1 MAKSNFIV
9 RGGADFSSLNK
20 ALNQTQAR
28 LGKFQ
33 STVNKSMKFVGV
45 ALGTFAVGGLI
56 KSSTKMAMSV
66 ESAMDN
72 ISRNMGA
79 ASKSYDLFANTQ
91 SKALGM
97 ARKDAYGYG
106 STFSNLLGSYMTDTK
121 EIASET
127 ERLMRASAIVSSK
140 TGRTFEDVA
149 NRIRSGMLGSTEAI
163 EDLGAYTQVSMLES
177 TEAFKKF
184 ANGKSWAQL
193 DFKIQQQIREAAILE
208 QIFDRYGDTLAN
220 TTQTKQA
227 QFIASLE
234 NIKLNIGQTFLPIYN
249 TVLPALTALAG
260 KLEAITSHLA
270 AFSMSVFG
278 KASSVQV
285 IEEQSEA
292 ITDQGNA
299 IEQAGKQAKKAIAP
313 FDEINMLTIGKTGAG
328 TGILGGGGVKV
339 EPVTTEASDKTGTF
353 NDTIEKLKEK
363 LEPTVKALGRFKDA
377 LEPVGK
383 FVFDNIKSFY
393 NEALKPIGNWVLGQG
408 LPRLLDVGSGLLN
421 SINWRKLTD
430 ALKNLWGSL
439 APFAISVGEGLLMFV
454 ETMGDILKPVLTTTA
469 DLLASAINA
478 IAKAIKAV
486 PEKTAIAI
494 GGAVGGIAGA
504 VLMFKGATAIA
515 GIVKGIGGSL
525 GGFLSVISK
534 HPVLAIAGALA
545 AIGGAI
551 VALNKAKFKNSD
563 LGKLVDELD
572 RLNEVTK
579 THNEQVW
586 KTLDMFTQKEK
597 NIETEYGAIGNLADK
612 YFELAD
618 NENLT
623 AEKQAL
629 LKLYAGELI
638 ELIPELSGL
647 IDEQTGAY
655 KGTKDEI
662 TELIGKTKEYYLVQ
676 AAKEKFIELTKQ
688 QYENERI
695 LAERRK
701 TSVDL
706 MDKIKKKQEELDDL
720 VNNQSIPI
728 QYQSNEA
735 QNEYYKRLN
744 TLKKEIPLLETKL
757 KEWNVTTNETS
768 RAQRDVN
775 KQIQYAEDYI
785 ASYSKQVAKDM
796 ADVKKSTTNAL
807 SDIEKQF
814 KSFRLPGIK
823 VPIEI
828 DTSALSNFN
837 VKTNLTVRPQLYAGG
852 GFPSTGEMFIAKEAG
867 PELVGRIGN
876 RTAVANSDQIITGI
890 TRGVATANAEE
901 VALLKQQ
908 NSLLQAILQKT
919 GITTKSIYDAVVTE
933 NNAQFKRSGY
943 SPIRV

>member
-20 ALNQTQAR
+20 ALNQTQTR

-45 ALGTFAVGGLI
+45 ALGSLAVGKLV
-56 KSSTKMAMSV
+56 KDSTKMAMSV
-66 ESAMDN
+66 ESATDN
-72 ISRNMGA
+72 ISRNMGS
-79 ASKSYDLFANTQ
+79 ASKSYELFANTQ

-97 ARKDAYGYG
+97 ARKDAYSYG
-106 STFSNLLGSYMTDTK
+106 STFSNLLGSYLTDTK
-121 EIASET
+121 EIQSET
-127 ERLMRASAIVSSK
+127 ENLMRAAAVTSSK

-193 DFKIQQQIREAAILE
+193 DFKVQQQIRQAAILE
-208 QIFDRYGDTLAN
+208 QLFARYGDTLAD

-227 QFIASLE
+227 MFLASLD
-234 NIKLNIGQTFLPIYN
+234 NIRLNIGQAFLPIYN
-249 TVLPALTALAG
+249 VVLPALTALTS
-260 KLEAITSHLA
+260 KLESVTAHFAAISQTLFGTA
-270 AFSMSVFG
+270 KSVEVTETQADAVG
-278 KASSVQV
+278 DLGDE
-285 IEEQSEA
+285 IE
-292 ITDQGNA
+292 N
-299 IEQAGKQAKKAIAP
+299 AGKQAKKALAP
-313 FDEINMLTIGKTGAG
+313 FDELNRLSIGGTSGAIGTPTGDKPQLN
-328 TGILGGGGVKV
+328 TVI
-339 EPVTTEASDKTGTF
+339 TETDSTGTF
-353 NDTIEKLKEK
+353 VNTIERLKEK
-363 LEPTVKALGRFKDA
+363 LEPTVNALGRFKDA
-377 LEPVGK
+377 LEPIGK
-383 FVFDNIKSFY
+383 FVFDNIKNLY
-393 NEALKPIGNWVLGQG
+393 NDALKPIGSWVLGQG

-421 SINWRKLTD
+421 SINWSKITD
-430 ALKNLWGSL
+430 AMKNLWQALS
-439 APFAISVGEGLLMFV
+439 PFAIAVGEGLISFI
-454 ETMGDILKPVLTTTA
+454 ETMGDTLKPVLATTS
-469 DLLASAINA
+469 DLLAKAIDA
-478 IAKAIKAV
+478 LAKAISKV

-494 GGAVGGIAGA
+494 GGAIGGIAGA
-504 VLMFKGATAIA
+504 ILTFRGATAIA
-515 GIVKGIGGSL
+515 GIVKNIGGSL

-572 RLNEVTK
+572 RLNKVTK
-579 THNEQVW
+579 THNDQVW
-586 KTLDMFTQKEK
+586 TALDVFAQKEK

-618 NENLT
+618 KENLT

-662 TELIGKTKEYYLVQ
+662 TELIGETKEYYLVQ

-688 QYENERI
+688 EYENERI
-695 LAERRK
+695 LAERRE
-701 TSVDL
+701 TSLKL
-706 MDKIKKKQEELDDL
+706 MDDIKNKQNELDDL

-728 QYQSNEA
+728 QYQSNKA
-735 QNEYYKRLN
+735 QNEYYKKMADI
-744 TLKKEIPLLETKL
+744 KKEIGVLEESL
-757 KEWNVTTNETS
+757 KDWNVTTNETT
-768 RAQRDVN
+768 RAQREVN

-814 KSFRLPGIK
+814 KNFRLPGIK

-837 VKTNLTVRPQLYAGG
+837 AKTNLTVRPQLYAGG

-867 PELVGRIGN
+867 PELVGRIGS
-876 RTAVANSDQIITGI
+876 RTAVANQDQITGGI
-890 TRGVATANAEE
+890 ASAVESAMINVLVPALASLGGGRDVIDNRIYLDSGVLYEAMNKVRNNKSWQTQTA
-901 VALLKQQ
+901 
-908 NSLLQAILQKT
+908 
-919 GITTKSIYDAVVTE
+919 
-933 NNAQFKRSGY
+933 R
-943 SPIRV
+943 